1 MGSCG
6 GELRWV
12 GCYEVSGVDRKSAG
26 DDTSQKLIYVNT
38 YLQNCIAA

>member
-12 GCYEVSGVDRKSAG
+12 GCDEVSGVDWKSAD
-26 DDTSQKLIYVNT
+26 DDTSQKFIYVNT
-38 YLQNCIAA
+38 YLHNCIAA

>member
-12 GCYEVSGVDRKSAG
+12 GCDEVSGVDRKSAG
-26 DDTSQKLIYVNT
+26 DDTSQKFIYVNT